1 MQGFNVRLKVNSKAI
16 VAVTQDE
23 LSIDAQT
30 KESYTKDDA
39 GVKKTKVTGHDI
51 TFSVSALYEEWGSSG
66 SITALDRDDIIALAL
81 KEGDNASVPFEYGPS
96 SGVIY
101 TGKAIITGYKE
112 TTPADPTQ
120 DSTISLTLKVDGAMT
135 LKSSS

>member
-16 VAVTQDE
+16 IAVTQDE
-23 LSIDAQT
+23 LNIDAQT

-39 GVKKTKVTGHDI
+39 GVKRTKVTGHDI
-51 TFSVSALYEEWGSSG
+51 TFTVAALYEEAGSG

-120 DSTISLTLKVDGAMT
+120 DSTLSLTLKVDGAMT
-135 LKSSS
+135 LKSS

>member
-39 GVKKTKVTGHDI
+39 GVKRTKVTGHDI
-51 TFSVSALYEEWGSSG
+51 AFTVSALYEEADSG
-66 SITALDRDDIIALAL
+66 APTALDRDDIIALAL

-96 SGVIY
+96 SGAIY

-135 LKSSS
+135 LKSS

>member
-23 LSIDAQT
+23 LNIDAQT

-39 GVKKTKVTGHDI
+39 GVKRTKVTGHDI
-51 TFSVSALYEEWGSSG
+51 TFTVSALYEEAGSG

-135 LKSSS
+135 LKSI

>member
-23 LSIDAQT
+23 LNIDAQT

-39 GVKKTKVTGHDI
+39 GVKRTKVTGHDI
-51 TFSVSALYEEWGSSG
+51 TFTVSALYEEAGSG
-66 SITALDRDDIIALAL
+66 GLAALDRDDIITLAL

-135 LKSSS
+135 PKSSS

>member
-23 LSIDAQT
+23 LNIDAQT

-39 GVKKTKVTGHDI
+39 GVKRTKVTGHDI
-51 TFSVSALYEEWGSSG
+51 TFTVSALYEEAGSDG
-66 SITALDRDDIIALAL
+66 LTALDRDDIIALAL

-96 SGVIY
+96 SGAIY

-135 LKSSS
+135 PKSSS

>member
-1 MQGFNVRLKVNSKAI
+1 MQGFNVRLKVNSKTI

-51 TFSVSALYEEWGSSG
+51 TFTVSALYEEVGSG

-96 SGVIY
+96 SGAIY

>member
-23 LSIDAQT
+23 LNIDAQT

-39 GVKKTKVTGHDI
+39 GVKRTKVTGHDI
-51 TFSVSALYEEWGSSG
+51 TFTVSALYEEAGSG
-66 SITALDRDDIIALAL
+66 SLTALDRDAIMALAL

-96 SGVIY
+96 SGAVY

-120 DSTISLTLKVDGAMT
+120 DSTLSLTLKVDGAMT

>member
-23 LSIDAQT
+23 LNIDAQT

-39 GVKKTKVTGHDI
+39 GVKRTKVTGHDI
-51 TFSVSALYEEWGSSG
+51 TFTVSALYEEAGSG
-66 SITALDRDDIIALAL
+66 APTALDRDAIIALAL

-96 SGVIY
+96 SGAVY

>member
-23 LSIDAQT
+23 LNIDAQT

-51 TFSVSALYEEWGSSG
+51 TFTVSALYEEAGSG
-66 SITALDRDDIIALAL
+66 GVTALDRDDIIALAL

-96 SGVIY
+96 SGTVY

-135 LKSSS
+135 LKSGS

>member
-23 LSIDAQT
+23 LNIDAQT

-39 GVKKTKVTGHDI
+39 GVKRTKVTGHDI
-51 TFSVSALYEEWGSSG
+51 TFTVSALYEEAGSG

-120 DSTISLTLKVDGAMT
+120 DSTIGLTLKVDGAMT
-135 LKSSS
+135 LKSS

>member
-23 LSIDAQT
+23 LNIDAQT

-51 TFSVSALYEEWGSSG
+51 TFSVSALYEEAGSG
-66 SITALDRDDIIALAL
+66 GVTALDRDDIIALAL

>member
-23 LSIDAQT
+23 LNIDAQT

-39 GVKKTKVTGHDI
+39 GVKRTKVTGHDI
-51 TFSVSALYEEWGSSG
+51 TFSVSALYEEAGSG
-66 SITALDRDDIIALAL
+66 GLTALDRDDIIALAL

-96 SGVIY
+96 SGTAY

>member
-23 LSIDAQT
+23 LNIDAQT

-51 TFSVSALYEEWGSSG
+51 TFNVSALYEDAGSG
-66 SITALDRDDIIALAL
+66 SGITALDRDDIIALAL

-112 TTPADPTQ
+112 TTPAEPTQ

-135 LKSSS
+135 PKSSS

>member
-23 LSIDAQT
+23 LNIDAQT

-39 GVKKTKVTGHDI
+39 GVKRTKVTGHDI
-51 TFSVSALYEEWGSSG
+51 TFTVSALYEEAGSG
-66 SITALDRDDIIALAL
+66 GLTALDRDDIIALAL

-96 SGVIY
+96 SGTVY

-135 LKSSS
+135 PKSSS

>member
-39 GVKKTKVTGHDI
+39 GVKRTKVTGHDI
-51 TFSVSALYEEWGSSG
+51 TFTVSALYEEADSG
-66 SITALDRDDIIALAL
+66 GLTALDRDDIIALAL

-96 SGVIY
+96 SGAIY

-120 DSTISLTLKVDGAMT
+120 DSTIGLTLKVDGAMT
-135 LKSSS
+135 LKSGS

>member
-23 LSIDAQT
+23 LNIDAQT

-39 GVKKTKVTGHDI
+39 GVKRTKVTGHDI
-51 TFSVSALYEEWGSSG
+51 TFTVSALYEDAGSG
-66 SITALDRDDIIALAL
+66 APTALDRDDIIALAL

-96 SGVIY
+96 SGTIY

-112 TTPADPTQ
+112 ATPADPTQ

-135 LKSSS
+135 LKSS

>member
-23 LSIDAQT
+23 LNIDAQT

-39 GVKKTKVTGHDI
+39 GVKRTKVTGHDI
-51 TFSVSALYEEWGSSG
+51 TFTVSALYEEAGSG
-66 SITALDRDDIIALAL
+66 SLTALDRDAIIALAL

-96 SGVIY
+96 SGTVY

-135 LKSSS
+135 PKSSS

>member
-23 LSIDAQT
+23 LNIDAQT

-39 GVKKTKVTGHDI
+39 GVKRTKVTGHDI
-51 TFSVSALYEEWGSSG
+51 TFTVSALYEEAGSG
-66 SITALDRDDIIALAL
+66 SLTALDRDAIIALAL

-96 SGVIY
+96 SGAVY
-101 TGKAIITGYKE
+101 TGRAIITGYKE

-120 DSTISLTLKVDGAMT
+120 DSTIGLTLKVDGAMT

>member
-23 LSIDAQT
+23 LNIDAQT

-39 GVKKTKVTGHDI
+39 GVKRTKVTGHDI
-51 TFSVSALYEEWGSSG
+51 TFTVSALYEEVGSG
-66 SITALDRDDIIALAL
+66 SITALYRDDIIALAL

>member
-23 LSIDAQT
+23 LNIDAQT

-39 GVKKTKVTGHDI
+39 GGKRAKGTGHDI
-51 TFSVSALYEEWGSSG
+51 TFTVSALYEEVGSG
-66 SITALDRDDIIALAL
+66 SITALYRDDIIALAL

>member
-23 LSIDAQT
+23 LNIDAQT

-39 GVKKTKVTGHDI
+39 GVKRTKVTGHDI
-51 TFSVSALYEEWGSSG
+51 TFTVSALYEEAGSDG
-66 SITALDRDDIIALAL
+66 LTALDRDDIIALAL

-96 SGVIY
+96 SGTVY

-135 LKSSS
+135 PKSSS

>member
-1 MQGFNVRLKVNSKAI
+1 MQGFNVRLKVNSQAI

-23 LSIDAQT
+23 LNIDAQT

-39 GVKKTKVTGHDI
+39 GVKRTKVTGHDI
-51 TFSVSALYEEWGSSG
+51 TFTVSALYEEAGSG
-66 SITALDRDDIIALAL
+66 SLTALDRDDIIALTL

-96 SGVIY
+96 SGTVY

-135 LKSSS
+135 PKSS

>member
-39 GVKKTKVTGHDI
+39 GVKRTKVTGHDI
-51 TFSVSALYEEWGSSG
+51 TFTVSALYEEAGSG
-66 SITALDRDDIIALAL
+66 SLTALDRDEIIALAL

-96 SGVIY
+96 SGTVY

>member
-23 LSIDAQT
+23 LNIDAQT

-39 GVKKTKVTGHDI
+39 GVKRTKVTGHDI
-51 TFSVSALYEEWGSSG
+51 TFTVSALYEEAGSG
-66 SITALDRDDIIALAL
+66 GLTALDRDDIIALAL

-96 SGVIY
+96 SGTIY

>member
-23 LSIDAQT
+23 LNIDAQT

-39 GVKKTKVTGHDI
+39 GVKRTKVTGHDI
-51 TFSVSALYEEWGSSG
+51 TFTVSALYEEADSG
-66 SITALDRDDIIALAL
+66 GLTALDRDDIIALAL

-96 SGVIY
+96 SGAIY

-120 DSTISLTLKVDGAMT
+120 DSTIGLTLKVDGAMT
-135 LKSSS
+135 LKSS

>member
-51 TFSVSALYEEWGSSG
+51 TFTVSALYEEAGSG
-66 SITALDRDDIIALAL
+66 GVTALDRDDIIALAL

-96 SGVIY
+96 SGAIY

>member
-39 GVKKTKVTGHDI
+39 GVKRTKVTGHDI
-51 TFSVSALYEEWGSSG
+51 TFTVSALYEEAGSG
-66 SITALDRDDIIALAL
+66 GITALDRDDIIALAL

-96 SGVIY
+96 SGAIY

-120 DSTISLTLKVDGAMT
+120 DSTLSLTLKVDGAMT
-135 LKSSS
+135 LKSS

>member
-23 LSIDAQT
+23 LNIDAQT

-39 GVKKTKVTGHDI
+39 GVKRTKVTGHDI
-51 TFSVSALYEEWGSSG
+51 TFTVSALYEEAGSG
-66 SITALDRDDIIALAL
+66 SLTALDRDAIIALAL

-96 SGVIY
+96 SGSVY

>member
-23 LSIDAQT
+23 LNIDAQT

-39 GVKKTKVTGHDI
+39 GVKRTKVTGHDI
-51 TFSVSALYEEWGSSG
+51 TFTVSALYEDAGSDG
-66 SITALDRDDIIALAL
+66 LTALDRDDIIALAL

-96 SGVIY
+96 SGAIY

>member
-23 LSIDAQT
+23 LNIDAQT

-39 GVKKTKVTGHDI
+39 GVKRTKVTGHDI
-51 TFSVSALYEEWGSSG
+51 TFTVSALYEEAGSG
-66 SITALDRDDIIALAL
+66 SLTALDRDEIIALAL

-96 SGVIY
+96 SGTVY

-120 DSTISLTLKVDGAMT
+120 DSTLSLTLKVDGAMT
-135 LKSSS
+135 PKSS

>member
-23 LSIDAQT
+23 LNIDAQT

-39 GVKKTKVTGHDI
+39 GVKRTKVTGHDI
-51 TFSVSALYEEWGSSG
+51 TFTVSALYEEVGSG
-66 SITALDRDDIIALAL
+66 SITALYRDDIIALAL

-96 SGVIY
+96 SGTVY

-120 DSTISLTLKVDGAMT
+120 DSTISLTLKVDGSMT
-135 LKSSS
+135 PKSSS

>member
-23 LSIDAQT
+23 LNIDAQT

-39 GVKKTKVTGHDI
+39 GVKRTKVTGHDI
-51 TFSVSALYEEWGSSG
+51 TFTVSALYEEAGSG
-66 SITALDRDDIIALAL
+66 GITALDRDDIIALAL

-135 LKSSS
+135 PKSSS

>member
-23 LSIDAQT
+23 LNIDAQT

-39 GVKKTKVTGHDI
+39 GVKRTKVTGHDI
-51 TFSVSALYEEWGSSG
+51 TFTVSALYEDAGSG
-66 SITALDRDDIIALAL
+66 APTALDRDDIIALAL

-96 SGVIY
+96 SGTIY

-135 LKSSS
+135 LKSS

>member
-39 GVKKTKVTGHDI
+39 GVKRTKVTGHDI
-51 TFSVSALYEEWGSSG
+51 TFTVSALYEDAGSDG
-66 SITALDRDDIIALAL
+66 ITALDRDDIIALAL

-135 LKSSS
+135 PKSSS

>member
-23 LSIDAQT
+23 LNIDAQT

-39 GVKKTKVTGHDI
+39 GVKRTKVTGHDI
-51 TFSVSALYEEWGSSG
+51 AFTVSALYEEVGSG
-66 SITALDRDDIIALAL
+66 SITALYRDDIIALAL

-96 SGVIY
+96 SGTVY

-120 DSTISLTLKVDGAMT
+120 DSTLSLTLKVDGAMT
-135 LKSSS
+135 PKSS

>member
-23 LSIDAQT
+23 LNIDAQT

-39 GVKKTKVTGHDI
+39 GVKRTKVTGHDI
-51 TFSVSALYEEWGSSG
+51 TFTVSALYEEAGSG

-96 SGVIY
+96 SGTVY

-135 LKSSS
+135 PKSSS

>member
-23 LSIDAQT
+23 LNIDAQT

-39 GVKKTKVTGHDI
+39 GVKRTKVTGHDI
-51 TFSVSALYEEWGSSG
+51 TFTVSALYEEAGSG
-66 SITALDRDDIIALAL
+66 SLAALDRDDIIALAL

-120 DSTISLTLKVDGAMT
+120 DSTLSLTLKVDGAMT
-135 LKSSS
+135 LKSS

>member
-16 VAVTQDE
+16 FAVTQDE

-51 TFSVSALYEEWGSSG
+51 TFTVSALYEEVGSG

-96 SGVIY
+96 SGAIY

>member
-23 LSIDAQT
+23 LNIDAQT

-39 GVKKTKVTGHDI
+39 GVKRTKVTGHDI
-51 TFSVSALYEEWGSSG
+51 TFTVSALYEEADSG

-135 LKSSS
+135 LKSS

>member
-23 LSIDAQT
+23 LNIDAQT

-39 GVKKTKVTGHDI
+39 GVKRTKGTGHDI
-51 TFSVSALYEEWGSSG
+51 TFTVSALYEEAGSG
-66 SITALDRDDIIALAL
+66 SLTALDRDEIIALAL

-120 DSTISLTLKVDGAMT
+120 DSTLSLTLKVDGAMT
-135 LKSSS
+135 LKSS